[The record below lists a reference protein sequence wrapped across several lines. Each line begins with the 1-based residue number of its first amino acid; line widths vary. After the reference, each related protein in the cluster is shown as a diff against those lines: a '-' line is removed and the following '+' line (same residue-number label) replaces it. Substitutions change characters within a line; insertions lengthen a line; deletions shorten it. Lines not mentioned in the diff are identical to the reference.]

1 MGLQRVGHD
10 WVAEQQGQ
18 GNLHSVRHSG
28 CISLFPSQCKRVP
41 FSLHPLQPLLFVDF
55 VMIAVLADVRWYFIV
70 VLISISLIISEVEHL
85 FRCLLAICMS
95 YFGEKIDLV
104 PTFFVFIG
112 LLVFLWYWAAWAAY
126 IFWRLILCHFLLL
139 EIFSPIQSYL
149 FVLCMV
155 SFALQKLQ

>member
-10 WVAEQQGQ
+10 WVTEQQGQ
-18 GNLHSVRHSG
+18 GNLHSVPHSG
-28 CISLFPSQCKRVP
+28 CISLFPPQCKRVP

-55 VMIAVLADVRWYFIV
+55 VMMAVLADVRWYFIV
-70 VLISISLIISEVEHL
+70 VLISISLIISDVEHL
-85 FRCLLAICMS
+85 FTCLLANCMS

-104 PTFFVFIG
+104 PTFFFIG
-112 LLVFLWYWAAWAAY
+112 LLVFLWYWTAWAAY

-149 FVLCMV
+149 FVLFMV